1 MQLSQIHPHNAH
13 ISSEELL
20 KNLKYWQC
28 TNTTLAHPELRR
40 SVDLNIWR
48 QIFNT
53 QRESSCTN
61 IESYYTV
68 QQSEH
73 KQVALTGVS
82 SGTARQSRPLFRD
95 RRCDADRCTPRTTRV
110 PRSSGRR
117 RNGRPHGERP
127 RCPGARQGE
136 VQSKARQ
143 GEGRGEARRG
153 GHEPGHPVQRYARLW
168 RETEKR
174 ILFGTIKRLVWWNR
188 VIDSDWKQRARRI

>member
-1 MQLSQIHPHNAH
+1 MQLSQIRPHNAH

-95 RRCDADRCTPRTTRV
+95 RRCDANRCTPRTTRV

-143 GEGRGEARRG
+143 GEGRGEARG
-153 GHEPGHPVQRYARLW
+153 
-168 RETEKR
+168 
-174 ILFGTIKRLVWWNR
+174 
-188 VIDSDWKQRARRI
+188 SRARAPRAAVRAALTGNWKENSVRNNKASCLMESGNR